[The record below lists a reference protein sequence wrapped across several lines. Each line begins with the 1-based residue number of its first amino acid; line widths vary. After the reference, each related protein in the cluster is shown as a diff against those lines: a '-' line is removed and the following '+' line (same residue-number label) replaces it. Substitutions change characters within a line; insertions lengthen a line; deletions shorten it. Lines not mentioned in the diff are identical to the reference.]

1 MDHDYEISSEKR
13 NVLDKQRL
21 MKPLTYYAEIR
32 PLNYAREEAARAE
45 KAAAKAAKTE
55 A

>member
-13 NVLDKQRL
+13 NVHNKQML
-21 MKPLTYYAEIR
+21 MKPLSYYAGIR
-32 PLNYAREEAARAE
+32 PLNYAKEEAARAE
-45 KAAAKAAKTE
+45 KAAAKASKAD